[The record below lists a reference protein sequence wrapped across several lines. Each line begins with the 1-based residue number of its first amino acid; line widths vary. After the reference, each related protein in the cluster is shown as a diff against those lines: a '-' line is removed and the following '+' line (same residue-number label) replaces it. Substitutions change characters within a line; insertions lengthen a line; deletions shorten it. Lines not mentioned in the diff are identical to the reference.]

1 MSRLPQCAVH
11 PSVMR
16 CLTPSGNVAPS
27 SQVLDR
33 YDEVIVLLSKGAYFG
48 EVPALLN
55 LRRMAKIMAVTWC
68 ELLRLNHVRT
78 HTRATMS
85 LVVPSRSSKLP

>member
-1 MSRLPQCAVH
+1 M
-11 PSVMR
+11 
-16 CLTPSGNVAPS
+16 
-27 SQVLDR
+27 LDA

-68 ELLRLNHVRT
+68 ELLRLDHVSRGP
-78 HTRATMS
+78 HDATRWQAAGR
-85 LVVPSRSSKLP
+85 PRR